1 MYRMIYLKKQSTLKW
16 PDDRDRGYMSMSK
29 KKRITIILFYIL
41 VALCL
46 TGCPGRAYSSEEKSG
61 VENKG
66 RDIITKYLGENLPE
80 ASLNSVFA
88 DDETLDSCGYLTDI
102 VSGTFSYQD
111 EVYKFSVNIKTNQ
124 VFTSLY
130 TEELNNEI
138 KLRILDKLN
147 MSEDELCYVAGS
159 IKYLQ
164 QMDIYDGDTLE
175 YEDYIKKLDGV
186 IPAEIVDVKQQVD
199 DIMNST
205 DYVIYIDV
213 LYWGDQELSSLDVES
228 MELAGTN
235 LEVKKYDCKMTNESP
250 KPANIIEEMTYG
262 VRFND
267 YSRYFE
273 YVKWGRC
280 KAGELTCA
288 YEAYTLEK
296 NGDEVKE
303 QKIEL
308 GRNFFISLE
317 NDIVTIENPE
327 QLKFRKYIYA
337 DESSS
342 FAGELRRECQYA
354 LCTGKIDDSDTWDC
368 VYGTYEWTTYNG
380 VYTIKKRG
388 GGIEDFDNWTKPIC
402 EICLGNAAAEILEE
416 EEEEP

>member
-1 MYRMIYLKKQSTLKW
+1 MIRKK
-16 PDDRDRGYMSMSK
+16 
-29 KKRITIILFYIL
+29 IAIILLSIL
-41 VALCL
+41 AAFCL
-46 TGCPGRAYSSEEKSG
+46 TGCPGRAYSSEEKSEI
-61 VENKG
+61 ENKG
-66 RDIITKYLGENLPE
+66 REIITEYLSENLPD
-80 ASLNSVFA
+80 ASMTSVFV
-88 DDETLDSCGYLTDI
+88 DDEVLNSCGYLTDI
-102 VSGTFSYQD
+102 VSGTFRYQG
-111 EVYKFSVNIKTNQ
+111 EEYKISVNIKTNQ

-130 TEELNNEI
+130 TEELKNEI
-138 KLRILDKLN
+138 KLRVLDKLN
-147 MSEDELCYVAGS
+147 MSEDELLYVAGS

-175 YEDYIKKLDGV
+175 YEDYIKKLDDV
-186 IPAEIVDVKQQVD
+186 LPVEIVDAKEQVD
-199 DIMNST
+199 AIMNST
-205 DYVIYIDV
+205 DYVIDIEV

-228 MELAGTN
+228 MELEGIN
-235 LEVKKYDCKMTNESP
+235 LEVKKYDCKMTNDLP
-250 KPANIIEEMTYG
+250 RPANIIEEINYG
-262 VRFND
+262 IRYND

-342 FAGELRRECQYA
+342 LARELRRECQYA
-354 LCTGKIDDSDTWDC
+354 LCTGKIEGSDTSDS
-368 VYGTYEWTTYNG
+368 VYGTYEWTTYG
-380 VYTIKKRG
+380 GIYTIMKRG
-388 GGIEDFDNWTKPIC
+388 GGIEDFGGWTKPIC
-402 EICLGNAAAEILEE
+402 EICLGDAATEILEKE
-416 EEEEP
+416 DEEP